1 MWDRITNFN
10 LDQLPLLTAS
20 EQTKGSWAKEIET
33 PEMVPDLYKDFYKT
47 RFNGNNN
54 FPYSVIT
61 PKFNGFLR
69 QENEKLICCQDNKI
83 IVLEN
88 TNSQLIE
95 YCFSIQDINYV
106 EAGSILL
113 KAWIRINGLTDV
125 GSSTS
130 TTLRFNTVTE
140 YMFHPFVD
148 QIRGAEDDF
157 SQAGDDSELAKFD
170 YLSEID
176 FKFMNYARKA
186 ISSGEQ
192 VVDHI
197 YQPEIRAKIISILG
211 KSLNRTISP
220 SHISI
225 LTERVLII
233 IKDTGSG
240 GTNGN
245 RRFGGIWL
253 FIPLEKIN
261 SGSIIEKDDDLLELS
276 LSMSADEH
284 IETLFSISRKPEVER
299 LMKNLN
305 ALIPWQ
311 NSAKVSIY
319 RNSF

>member
-1 MWDRITNFN
+1 MWDRITNIN

-33 PEMVPDLYKDFYKT
+33 PEMIPDQYKDFYKT

-69 QENEKLICCQDNKI
+69 QENEKLICSLDNKI
-83 IVLEN
+83 IILEN
-88 TNSQLIE
+88 SNSQLIE
-95 YCFSIQDINYV
+95 YCYSIQDINYV

-113 KAWIRINGLTDV
+113 KAWIRINGLTDDR
-125 GSSTS
+125 SSTS
-130 TTLRFNTVTE
+130 STLRFNTVTE

-148 QIRGAEDDF
+148 QIRGAKDDIN
-157 SQAGDDSELAKFD
+157 QAELDSELAKFD

-192 VVDHI
+192 VVAHVF
-197 YQPEIRAKIISILG
+197 QPEIRSKIISILG
-211 KSLNRTISP
+211 KSLYRTISAT
-220 SHISI
+220 HISI

-240 GTNGN
+240 STNGN

-253 FIPLEKIN
+253 FIPLEKFT
-261 SGSIIEKDDDLLELS
+261 SGSIIEKDNDLLELS
-276 LSMSADEH
+276 MTLSADEH
-284 IETLFSISRKPEVER
+284 IEILYSVSKMPELER
-299 LMKNLN
+299 LLKNLRD
-305 ALIPWQ
+305 LIPG
-311 NSAKVSIY
+311 AKFS
-319 RNSF
+319 